1 MKLAARALRI
11 EESATLRVSRKAKEL
26 QAQGIEVLD
35 LSAGEPDFCSPG
47 PAVEAARRAL
57 AEGMT
62 RYTAN
67 AGIPELR
74 SALAERYRADYGAP
88 WEAAQVVVT
97 VGGKAALL
105 ELALALVD
113 DGDEV
118 VLPTPAWVS
127 LPEQIRL
134 AGGQPVL
141 VPADPADRFRLRAEP
156 LLAAI
161 GPRTVGV
168 LVNSPCNPTGGTLG
182 AEDLRRIVEHCAER
196 GLWVLADETYER
208 FVYDGASHAS
218 AAALAAEFPE
228 TVILVSSFSKTYA
241 MTGWRVGYVMGPRT
255 VIAAVSNIQSHAT
268 SNATSFAMAG
278 ALEALRRGEADVQ
291 RMLDEFKARRKLLV
305 HGLAAIPGVQC
316 EPPDGAFYA
325 FPRVADH
332 YREGRRGSV
341 EMCEYLLERARLAV
355 VPGAAFGND
364 DHVRLSFACSRETLE
379 AALEHLAQALA

>member
-26 QAQGIEVLD
+26 QARGIEVLD
-35 LSAGEPDFCSPG
+35 LSAGEPDFGSPG

-57 AEGMT
+57 AGGMT

-74 SALAERYRADYGAP
+74 AALAERYRAQYRAP

-105 ELALALVD
+105 EVALALVD
-113 DGDEV
+113 EGDEV
-118 VLPTPAWVS
+118 VLPTPAWVT

-141 VPADPADRFRLRAEP
+141 VPCDPADRFRLRAEP

-208 FVYDGASHAS
+208 FVYEGAGHAS
-218 AAALAAEFPE
+218 VAALAAAFPE
-228 TVILVSSFSKTYA
+228 TVILVGSFSKTYA
-241 MTGWRVGYVMGPRT
+241 MTGWRVGYVIGPQE
-255 VIAAVSNIQSHAT
+255 VVAAVSNIQSHAT

-278 ALEALRRGEADVQ
+278 ALEALRSGEPDVE
-291 RMLDEFKARRKLLV
+291 RMLEEFRVRRELLV
-305 HGLAAIPGVQC
+305 RGLAAIPGVQC

-332 YREGRRGSV
+332 YREGRQGSV
-341 EMCEYLLERARLAV
+341 EMCEYLLEHSRLAV

-364 DHVRLSFACSRETLE
+364 EHVRISFACSRETLE
-379 AALEHLAQALA
+379 AALEHLARALV